1 MCMYVSVTVCYVSN
15 VSSTIKAHY
24 TYTYDERTHV
34 QTHSIGSLSN
44 VSKELLAGSLVKI
57 LSEIR
62 QQSSEVGA
70 VSPQS
75 VSVCCYVYFE
85 MSENLMND
93 RDGLSKC
100 PKTCH
105 GLFL

>member
-1 MCMYVSVTVCYVSN
+1 M
-15 VSSTIKAHY
+15 
-24 TYTYDERTHV
+24 
-34 QTHSIGSLSN
+34 
-44 VSKELLAGSLVKI
+44 KI

-75 VSVCCYVYFE
+75 VSVQLMCCYVYFE